1 MTQKRNLCNNNH
13 NTSNDGKKEEARKA
27 MPVKRIPAELVK
39 PAQDKKPPETPLNNT
54 KENI

>member
-27 MPVKRIPAELVK
+27 IPVKRIPRELKPKQDNK
-39 PAQDKKPPETPLNNT
+39 PAQDDKPSES
-54 KENI
+54 KA